1 MSEKYSDFSAFL
13 AAMRG
18 KRLLHIGHKHADC
31 DALGSA
37 YAMSRLLPGDLG
49 FALELKVQAQSV
61 AKWLGLEWVEN
72 PDPADYDYTIIYDT
86 VRSDMLG
93 VTMPARYAIFDHH
106 ESGGHRF
113 STLHNEL
120 ADAAEWGWVKPVD
133 STCSLLVDLFQKYAI
148 PMDQKMGVALAAGI
162 VTDTARLQQAHA
174 SALRR
179 LAVALQAANL
189 HVEDIWAVI
198 DPRDVRAAR
207 RPAVLESL
215 RNIQEVNNNGW
226 SCLVSEIDSHDNAFV
241 VMDALIQ
248 FSGDMAVVG
257 FPKWGKSMV
266 ITTATAEMVQKTGID
281 LGGLMRAF
289 APEVG
294 ATDAWG
300 SRAGGRIIAPLP
312 VEDLIERCVQT
323 TIRSLES

>member
-1 MSEKYSDFSAFL
+1 MSEKYSDFLAFL

-37 YAMSRLLPGDLG
+37 YAMSRLLPGDVG

-61 AKWLGLEWVEN
+61 AKWLDLQWVEN

-93 VTMPARYAIFDHH
+93 VPMPARYAIFDHH

-133 STCSLLVDLFQKYAI
+133 STCSLLVDLFQKHALPI
-148 PMDQKMGVALAAGI
+148 DQKMGVALAAGI

-179 LAVALQAANL
+179 LAVALQASNL

-198 DPRDVRAAR
+198 EPRDVRAAR

-215 RNIQEVNNNGW
+215 RNIQEVNNDGW
-226 SCLVSEIDSHDNAFV
+226 SCLVSEIRPDP
-241 VMDALIQ
+241 IRRRYG
-248 FSGDMAVVG
+248 GDWLSKM
-257 FPKWGKSMV
+257 GK
-266 ITTATAEMVQKTGID
+266 ID
-281 LGGLMRAF
+281 G
-289 APEVG
+289 
-294 ATDAWG
+294 DHNCH
-300 SRAGGRIIAPLP
+300 S
-312 VEDLIERCVQT
+312 
-323 TIRSLES
+323 